1 MKYAYF
7 ELQLSFDYMVDISGT
22 HYPIKSNLYIRQQFA
37 IRPAA
42 IYLEGLHIYYI

>member
-37 IRPAA
+37 ADLNA
-42 IYLEGLHIYYI
+42 IYIGK